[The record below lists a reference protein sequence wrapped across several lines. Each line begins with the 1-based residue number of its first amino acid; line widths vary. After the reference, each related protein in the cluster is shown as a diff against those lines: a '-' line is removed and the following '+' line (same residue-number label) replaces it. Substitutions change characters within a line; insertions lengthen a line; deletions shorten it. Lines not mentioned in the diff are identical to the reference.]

1 MLKVS
6 NLHAAYSTVP
16 VLTGV
21 DCELG
26 KGEVLALLGRNGVG
40 KTTFM
45 KALIGLLRPTDG
57 RVELD
62 GNAIQGLPPHRIARL
77 GMAYVPQGRG
87 IFAKLSVRENLLV
100 GTRAQRDGTGTI
112 PDDVFSYFPIL
123 QERLDQ
129 AGGTLSGGEQQM
141 LAIARALCGYPE
153 VLLLDEPSEGIQP
166 SIVQE
171 LGRIIGRIS
180 ESSGTSVLLVE
191 QNIDLALE
199 TSGRCLV
206 MEKGR
211 IVHEG
216 APDDLR
222 DEAVSEQVSG
232 DLSYRSVP
240 SMSFARAIP
249 GPELGYASASLSKLG
264 AGDHEHA
271 PRIVVGGAALVHHA
285 HEGNDGGEAAGV
297 EPEPDWLVVV
307 RDIQADRAWNRVERA
322 PQQRHGRLGVLGDER
337 SHLGTGP
344 AIPCQHIAVHTSIA
358 LGQECG
364 RRKTAVQ
371 VFQQV

>member
-1 MLKVS
+1 MLRVS

-21 DCELG
+21 DCALG

-40 KTTFM
+40 KTTLM
-45 KALIGLLRPTDG
+45 KALIGLLRPTEG

-100 GTRAQRDGTGTI
+100 GTRAQRNGTGAI
-112 PDDVFSYFPIL
+112 PDEVFSYFPIL
-123 QERLDQ
+123 RERLEQ

-141 LAIARALCGYPE
+141 LAIARALCGHPA

-171 LGRIIGRIS
+171 LGRIIARIS
-180 ESSGTSVLLVE
+180 ASSGTSVLLVE

-199 TSGRCLV
+199 TSSRCLV

-222 DEAVSEQVSG
+222 DEAV
-232 DLSYRSVP
+232 
-240 SMSFARAIP
+240 
-249 GPELGYASASLSKLG
+249 LSKYL
-264 AGDHEHA
+264 
-271 PRIVVGGAALVHHA
+271 
-285 HEGNDGGEAAGV
+285 
-297 EPEPDWLVVV
+297 
-307 RDIQADRAWNRVERA
+307 
-322 PQQRHGRLGVLGDER
+322 
-337 SHLGTGP
+337 
-344 AIPCQHIAVHTSIA
+344 AI
-358 LGQECG
+358 
-364 RRKTAVQ
+364 
-371 VFQQV
+371 

>member
-180 ESSGTSVLLVE
+180 KSSGTSVLLVE

-222 DEAVSEQVSG
+222 DEAV
-232 DLSYRSVP
+232 
-240 SMSFARAIP
+240 
-249 GPELGYASASLSKLG
+249 LSKYL
-264 AGDHEHA
+264 
-271 PRIVVGGAALVHHA
+271 
-285 HEGNDGGEAAGV
+285 
-297 EPEPDWLVVV
+297 
-307 RDIQADRAWNRVERA
+307 
-322 PQQRHGRLGVLGDER
+322 
-337 SHLGTGP
+337 
-344 AIPCQHIAVHTSIA
+344 AI
-358 LGQECG
+358 
-364 RRKTAVQ
+364 
-371 VFQQV
+371 

>member
-1 MLKVS
+1 MLRVS

-45 KALIGLLRPTDG
+45 KALIGLLRPTEG
-57 RVELD
+57 RVELN
-62 GNAIQGLPPHRIARL
+62 GNAIEGLPPHRVARL

-87 IFAKLSVRENLLV
+87 IFAKLTVRENLLV
-100 GTRAQRDGTGTI
+100 GTRARRDGTGLI
-112 PDDVFSYFPIL
+112 PDEVFSYFPIL
-123 QERLDQ
+123 RDRLDQ

-141 LAIARALCGYPE
+141 LAIARALCGQPE

-171 LGRIIGRIS
+171 LGRIIGKIS
-180 ESSGTSVLLVE
+180 ESRETSVLLVE

-216 APDDLR
+216 APDALR
-222 DEAVSEQVSG
+222 DEAV
-232 DLSYRSVP
+232 
-240 SMSFARAIP
+240 
-249 GPELGYASASLSKLG
+249 LSKYL
-264 AGDHEHA
+264 
-271 PRIVVGGAALVHHA
+271 
-285 HEGNDGGEAAGV
+285 
-297 EPEPDWLVVV
+297 
-307 RDIQADRAWNRVERA
+307 
-322 PQQRHGRLGVLGDER
+322 
-337 SHLGTGP
+337 
-344 AIPCQHIAVHTSIA
+344 AI
-358 LGQECG
+358 
-364 RRKTAVQ
+364 
-371 VFQQV
+371 

>member
-40 KTTFM
+40 KTTLM

-100 GTRAQRDGTGTI
+100 GTRAQRNGTGAI
-112 PDDVFSYFPIL
+112 PDEVFSYFPIL

-141 LAIARALCGYPE
+141 LAIARALCGHPA

-171 LGRIIGRIS
+171 LGRIIARIS
-180 ESSGTSVLLVE
+180 QSSGTSVLLVE

-222 DEAVSEQVSG
+222 DEAV
-232 DLSYRSVP
+232 
-240 SMSFARAIP
+240 
-249 GPELGYASASLSKLG
+249 LSKYL
-264 AGDHEHA
+264 
-271 PRIVVGGAALVHHA
+271 
-285 HEGNDGGEAAGV
+285 
-297 EPEPDWLVVV
+297 
-307 RDIQADRAWNRVERA
+307 
-322 PQQRHGRLGVLGDER
+322 
-337 SHLGTGP
+337 
-344 AIPCQHIAVHTSIA
+344 AI
-358 LGQECG
+358 
-364 RRKTAVQ
+364 
-371 VFQQV
+371 

>member
-26 KGEVLALLGRNGVG
+26 KGEVLARNGVG
-40 KTTFM
+40 KTTLM
-45 KALIGLLRPTDG
+45 KALIGLLRPTGG

-62 GNAIQGLPPHRIARL
+62 GDAIQGLPPHRIARL

-100 GTRAQRDGTGTI
+100 GTRAQRNGTGTI
-112 PDDVFSYFPIL
+112 PDEVFSYFPIL
-123 QERLDQ
+123 QERLEQ

-141 LAIARALCGYPE
+141 LAIARALCGHPA

-171 LGRIIGRIS
+171 LGRIIARIS

-222 DEAVSEQVSG
+222 DEAV
-232 DLSYRSVP
+232 
-240 SMSFARAIP
+240 
-249 GPELGYASASLSKLG
+249 LSKYL
-264 AGDHEHA
+264 
-271 PRIVVGGAALVHHA
+271 
-285 HEGNDGGEAAGV
+285 
-297 EPEPDWLVVV
+297 
-307 RDIQADRAWNRVERA
+307 
-322 PQQRHGRLGVLGDER
+322 
-337 SHLGTGP
+337 
-344 AIPCQHIAVHTSIA
+344 AI
-358 LGQECG
+358 
-364 RRKTAVQ
+364 
-371 VFQQV
+371 

>member
-1 MLKVS
+1 MLKVT

-21 DCELG
+21 DCALG

-40 KTTFM
+40 KTTLM
-45 KALIGLLRPTDG
+45 KALIGLLRPTEG

-100 GTRAQRDGTGTI
+100 GTRAQRNGTGAI
-112 PDDVFSYFPIL
+112 PDEVFSYFPIL
-123 QERLDQ
+123 RERLEQ

-141 LAIARALCGYPE
+141 LAIARALCGHPA

-171 LGRIIGRIS
+171 LGRIIARIS
-180 ESSGTSVLLVE
+180 ASSGTSVLLVE

-222 DEAVSEQVSG
+222 DEAV
-232 DLSYRSVP
+232 
-240 SMSFARAIP
+240 
-249 GPELGYASASLSKLG
+249 LSKYL
-264 AGDHEHA
+264 
-271 PRIVVGGAALVHHA
+271 
-285 HEGNDGGEAAGV
+285 
-297 EPEPDWLVVV
+297 
-307 RDIQADRAWNRVERA
+307 
-322 PQQRHGRLGVLGDER
+322 
-337 SHLGTGP
+337 
-344 AIPCQHIAVHTSIA
+344 AI
-358 LGQECG
+358 
-364 RRKTAVQ
+364 
-371 VFQQV
+371 

>member
-87 IFAKLSVRENLLV
+87 IFAKLTVRENLLV
-100 GTRAQRDGTGTI
+100 GTRAQRNDTGAI
-112 PDDVFSYFPIL
+112 PDEVFSYFPIL

-141 LAIARALCGYPE
+141 LAIARALCGHPA

-171 LGRIIGRIS
+171 LGRIIARIS

-222 DEAVSEQVSG
+222 DEAV
-232 DLSYRSVP
+232 
-240 SMSFARAIP
+240 
-249 GPELGYASASLSKLG
+249 LSKYL
-264 AGDHEHA
+264 
-271 PRIVVGGAALVHHA
+271 
-285 HEGNDGGEAAGV
+285 
-297 EPEPDWLVVV
+297 
-307 RDIQADRAWNRVERA
+307 
-322 PQQRHGRLGVLGDER
+322 
-337 SHLGTGP
+337 
-344 AIPCQHIAVHTSIA
+344 AI
-358 LGQECG
+358 
-364 RRKTAVQ
+364 
-371 VFQQV
+371 